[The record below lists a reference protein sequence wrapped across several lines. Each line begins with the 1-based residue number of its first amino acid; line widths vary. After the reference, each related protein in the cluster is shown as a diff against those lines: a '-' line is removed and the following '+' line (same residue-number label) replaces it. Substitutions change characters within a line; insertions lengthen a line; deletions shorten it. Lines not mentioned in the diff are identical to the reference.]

1 MSYDG
6 FETAM
11 LAAQSFFL
19 DLVVE
24 GMTTDRASREA
35 GAHVW
40 AEHEAFLLPEHI
52 AKAWED
58 APFGCLLDHESGE
71 SIRPATARELA
82 AALEEDNWTCT
93 IETLANAEGYPQ
105 GPDWYRVNGPRGEVK
120 LPEWL

>member
-1 MSYDG
+1 
-6 FETAM
+6 M

-24 GMTTDRASREA
+24 GMSTDRASREA

-40 AEHEAFLLPEHI
+40 AEHEVFLLPEHI

-58 APFGCLLDHESGE
+58 APFGWLCDHDAAV
-71 SIRPATARELA
+71 SIRPAMARELSLA
-82 AALEEDNWTCT
+82 RAEGNWTRT
-93 IETLANAEGYPQ
+93 IETLAASEGFYS
-105 GPDWYRVNGPRGEVK
+105 GPAWYWVDCPHGEVK

>member
-24 GMTTDRASREA
+24 GMATDRASREA

-40 AEHEAFLLPEHI
+40 AEHEVFLLPEHI

-71 SIRPATARELA
+71 ELRPATAHELSL
-82 AALEEDNWTCT
+82 ALKPDNFTRSLFTDRRGLC
-93 IETLANAEGYPQ
+93 IRG
-105 GPDWYRVNGPRGEVK
+105 DWYRVNGPRGEVK